1 MAAPSQLSFLPD
13 DYLERKQSR
22 RTNAICATL
31 FVIVVGS
38 VFAAW
43 WFTKRSLAGLE
54 LQYTAI
60 DGQYTE
66 AAKRIEQ
73 VRQMQ
78 DKQRTMATQAE
89 LTASLLERVPRS
101 HLLAEITNAMPAGL
115 SLLEFDLT
123 SRVRPTAVKLPAAN
137 QPNVSAFDAAKAAQ
151 EQAKKTPEPRKYDV
165 SMKLTGVAQNDVQV
179 AAFIT
184 KLGVSKLFKEVNLA
198 VSEEHEM
205 DNRKVRKFTMDLT
218 LDPEARVL
226 TDGTKSVPMKTSA
239 KGGAQ

>member
-1 MAAPSQLSFLPD
+1 MAAPNQLSFLPD

-54 LQYTAI
+54 VQYTSI

-73 VRQMQ
+73 VREMQ

-101 HLLAEITNAMPAGL
+101 HLLAEITNAMPSGL

-123 SRVRPTAVKLPAAN
+123 SRVKVIPVKPAAAN
-137 QPNVSAFDAAKAAQ
+137 QPAVTAFDAAKAQQ
-151 EQAKKTPEPRKYDV
+151 EQAKRTAEPRKYNV
-165 SMKLTGVAQNDVQV
+165 TMKLTGVAQTDVQV
-179 AAFIT
+179 AGFIT
-184 KLGVSKLFKEVNLA
+184 KLGQSKLFKEVNLA
-198 VSEEHEM
+198 VSEEFVM
-205 DNRKVRKFTMDLT
+205 DGRKVRKFGMDLL

-226 TDGTKSVPMKTSA
+226 TDGTKATPASISGKA
-239 KGGAQ
+239 GGK